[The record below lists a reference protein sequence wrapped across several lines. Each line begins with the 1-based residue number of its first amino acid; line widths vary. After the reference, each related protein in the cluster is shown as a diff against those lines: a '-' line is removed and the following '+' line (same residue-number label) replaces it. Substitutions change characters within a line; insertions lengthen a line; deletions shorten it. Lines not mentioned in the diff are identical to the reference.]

1 MVSLERLPLEPLAFM
16 SKSKPASEVCDDH
29 IAARSLL
36 DHAFYVAWS
45 EGTLPVD
52 ALKDYARDYGSFIR
66 TVGDGWASVGEP
78 HIAGIEAGH
87 AEVWNST
94 FAAGL
99 DTAVT
104 DEPQTE
110 AARDL
115 AAAARELF
123 GRGRA
128 SALGALY
135 AFEAQQPHTART
147 KLTGLQT
154 HYTDLPACCGE
165 YFRLHCDDHDEPA
178 YLGAQINALAVEDQE
193 SALAACERMS
203 RSLHD
208 ALTGLHAPYLAGVA
222 PKV

>member
-1 MVSLERLPLEPLAFM
+1 M
-16 SKSKPASEVCDDH
+16 SKTKRASEICDEH
-29 IAARSLL
+29 IAAHSLL

-45 EGTLPVD
+45 DGTLPVA

-66 TVGDGWASVGEP
+66 AVSDGWVSVGEL
-78 HIAGIEAGH
+78 HVAGIEAGH
-87 AEVWNST
+87 AEVWNNT

-99 DTAVT
+99 ETAIA
-104 DEPQTE
+104 DEPHTSE
-110 AARDL
+110 ASAL
-115 AAAARELF
+115 AGSAREFF
-123 GRGRA
+123 GQGRA
-128 SALGALY
+128 AALGALY
-135 AFEAQQPHTART
+135 AFEAQQPHTAQS

-154 HYTDLPACCGE
+154 HYRDLPECCGE

-178 YLGAQINALAVEDQE
+178 FLAEQINALPAEDRE

-203 RSLHD
+203 RALHD